1 MLRIKSIVC
10 VLLLLHVAWF
20 VEAVSAAEQI
30 PVRWFADAN
39 EAWRT
44 SQSQGRPLLIFV
56 TRTDCVPCAR
66 MKIGTYTDRA
76 VAATINDR
84 FIALTIDAAR
94 PSPLLKD
101 LAVNAYPATFVIS
114 PEAVIL
120 QRIDGFVTPEQ
131 MSARLAK
138 IPLAA
143 KPEPAI
149 RTVSERAF

>member
-1 MLRIKSIVC
+1 
-10 VLLLLHVAWF
+10 
-20 VEAVSAAEQI
+20 
-30 PVRWFADAN
+30 
-39 EAWRT
+39 
-44 SQSQGRPLLIFV
+44 
-56 TRTDCVPCAR
+56 
-66 MKIGTYTDRA
+66 MKHGTYSDRA

-120 QRIDGFVTPEQ
+120 QRIDGFITPQQ
-131 MSARLAK
+131 MSAHLAK

-143 KPEPAI
+143 NPKPAI
-149 RTVSERAF
+149 HTVSERAF

>member
-1 MLRIKSIVC
+1 MLRIKFLVC
-10 VLLLLHVAWF
+10 VLLLLHLAWL
-20 VEAVSAAEQI
+20 ADSVSAAESK
-30 PVRWFADAN
+30 PVRWFNDAN

-44 SQSQGRPLLIFV
+44 SQAQRRPLLIFV

-66 MKIGTYTDRA
+66 MKLGTYSDRA

-101 LAVNAYPATFVIS
+101 LAINAYPATFVIS

-120 QRIDGFVTPEQ
+120 QRIDGFITPEQ
-131 MSARLAK
+131 MSAHLAK

-143 KPEPAI
+143 NPKPAI